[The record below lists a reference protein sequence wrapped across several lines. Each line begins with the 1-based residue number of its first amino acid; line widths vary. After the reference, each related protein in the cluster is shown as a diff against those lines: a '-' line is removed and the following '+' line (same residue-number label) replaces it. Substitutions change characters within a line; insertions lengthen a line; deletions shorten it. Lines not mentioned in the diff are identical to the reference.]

1 VRRSA
6 YPGRVSL
13 TLLRT
18 LPVSAASG
26 LVRRDDTLYVIAD
39 DELGLLAIPATG
51 VARTIALLPGAL
63 PEAPAARKAHKPDF
77 EALCAWPGGGL
88 LALGSGSTG
97 ARHRA
102 CLWRPGSEDMSDP
115 VVADDGTAVIL
126 DLAPLHAHLAEAFP
140 ALNLEGAAVVGDT
153 LVLLQRG
160 NGAGNRGALVELDL
174 AATQRAVAAGTPWSG
189 ALVRAIREVELGER
203 GGAALGFTDASPLP
217 DGSLVF
223 VAAAEASPDTYQD
236 GAVTGAA
243 IGRLGPD
250 HSVNWLVDLPVPDKL
265 EGVHAEL
272 IDGALQLWL
281 VADADDRARPAKLF
295 SARLDPH
302 TGAWR

>member
-1 VRRSA
+1 MD
-6 YPGRVSL
+6 L

-39 DELGLLAIPATG
+39 DELGLLAVPATG
-51 VARTIALLPGAL
+51 EPRTIGLLPGAL
-63 PEAPAARKAHKPDF
+63 PDDHAARKAHKPDF

-88 LALGSGSTG
+88 LALGSGSTA

-102 CLWRPGSEDMSDP
+102 CLWRPGPTDMSD
-115 VVADDGTAVIL
+115 GTVTVL
-126 DLAPLHAHLAEAFP
+126 DLAPLHTHLAAAFP
-140 ALNLEGAAVVGDT
+140 ALNLEGAAVLGDT

-160 NGAGNRGALVELDL
+160 NGRGNRGALVELDL
-174 AATQRAVAAGTPWSG
+174 AGALRTVEAGAAWQAG
-189 ALVRAIREVELGER
+189 LVRAIREVELGER

-217 DGSLVF
+217 DGSLIF

-236 GAVTGAA
+236 GVVTGAS
-243 IGRLGPD
+243 IGRLGRD
-250 HSVNWLVDLPVPDKL
+250 RAVQWMIDLPRPDKL
-265 EGVHAEL
+265 EGVHAEQT
-272 IDGALQLWL
+272 GEHLQLWL
-281 VADADDRARPAKLF
+281 VADADDRSRLAQLF
-295 SARLDPH
+295 TARLDPH

>member
-1 VRRSA
+1 MA
-6 YPGRVSL
+6 P

-26 LVRRDDTLYVIAD
+26 LVRRDGTLYVIAD
-39 DELGLLAIPATG
+39 DELGLLAVDDTG
-51 VARTIALLPGAL
+51 AARTIALLPGAL
-63 PEAPAARKAHKPDF
+63 PDAPAERKAHKPDF

-88 LALGSGSTG
+88 LALGSGSTA

-102 CLWRPGSEDMSDP
+102 CLIVPGRHDMSD
-115 VVADDGTAVIL
+115 GTVTIL
-126 DLAPLHAHLAEAFP
+126 DLAPLHAHLAAAFP
-140 ALNLEGAAVVGDT
+140 ALNLEGAAVVGDA

-160 NGAGNRGALVELDL
+160 NGAGNRGALIELDL
-174 AATQRAVAAGTPWSG
+174 AGAVRAVAAGEPWRG
-189 ALVRAIREVELGER
+189 ELVRAIRAVDLGER

-236 GAVTGAA
+236 GVVTGAA
-243 IGRLGPD
+243 IGRLAPD
-250 HSVNWLVDLPVPDKL
+250 HTLQWLVDVPRPDKL

-272 IDGALQLWL
+272 VDENCLKVWL
-281 VADADDRARPAKLF
+281 VADADDRSKPAGLF
-295 SARLDPH
+295 TAQLDLR